1 MAYKKFGRRELIGS
15 MSLVCHIKLIIQFNS
30 GRLWPKLYGPST
42 EYLTY
47 PHYLSNKGA
56 EEKWQ
61 KKGMAPLLIFLIFCH
76 KLHNHA

>member
-1 MAYKKFGRRELIGS
+1 MAYTKFGRRELIGS

-61 KKGMAPLLIFLIFCH
+61 KKAWRSS
-76 KLHNHA
+76 